1 MGEVYRARDLR
12 LNRDVAIK
20 VLPPDRVGD
29 ESRRRRFVQE
39 AQAVSALNHP
49 HIITIYEIESA
60 NGIDFIVMEYVRG
73 KSLDTLI
80 PHHGMRLNEFLRIAI
95 PIADALAA
103 AHVHG
108 IIHRDLKPANVMVG
122 TDGGVKV
129 LDFGLAKL
137 MGDEGAADAT
147 DETVTAAKLMGDE
160 RAADE
165 TVTAA
170 GAVSAPGKI
179 AGTPAYMAP
188 EQALG
193 ERVDARSDIFSFGA
207 MLYEMLTGDRAFAGA
222 STAETLAAVVR
233 AQPKPLG
240 ESVPNTPGDL
250 QKLISRCLRKD
261 PERRF
266 QHIGD
271 VRVALQ
277 EIKEDSESG
286 SAAAVP
292 TSRQYRGVMI
302 PAFIGVVSVVA
313 AMTWLLRSPHR
324 TDAPPP
330 RLVPLT
336 SFPGFEREPAL
347 SPDGN
352 QVAFAWSGEKND
364 NWDVYLKFVG
374 SSEIRRLTTDPL
386 QDVSPRWSP
395 DGRYIAFKRC
405 QPLVMTPDRKG
416 LEKRHPVLVDCQLRL
431 ISAMGG
437 TDSKISD
444 FRFAPGQ
451 FDWSPDGRFIAAGI
465 SQRLARQQPA
475 GLYLLPVASGTP
487 RRLTTPKVV
496 TDQAPAFSWDG
507 RRLAYAS
514 CSASIVSAC
523 DVYVLD
529 LDTAFTPV
537 AQARRLTSQGAT
549 ISGLTWSR
557 NGQSIIYD
565 AQPVPGLVYL
575 WSVDVAGHDQPVRI
589 EVAGVR
595 ALEPATT
602 SAIDRLVFS
611 RSLLNLDVYE
621 MAWGHPPQ
629 PVAASSFDDFLAR
642 FSPDGRQIV
651 FCSAR
656 SGESWELW
664 IASADG
670 SGARQL
676 TRGLGCAGIW
686 SPNGQQIA
694 FDSLGEDGRFHIW
707 LIDPDGGTPRQ
718 VTTDPG
724 SQRGPS
730 WSHDGQWIYYWLQQS
745 DHSDVWRTRLSD
757 GVKEQLTHDGKT
769 EFGVELFDGSHFLYQ
784 TESGALMEAPL
795 EGGSARQ
802 LVKCALLAAFAA
814 GPRGIYYAGCEP
826 RSDPPVYLLNPATG
840 KQRLL
845 GQLEKLTQSIPV
857 ATLGVSPDGT
867 RVLYTRDASNGS
879 DLMMIDNFR

>member
-1 MGEVYRARDLR
+1 MPPIYVALQPGSTLGPYEVLALIGAGGMGEVYRARDLR

-137 MGDEGAADAT
+137 MGDE
-147 DETVTAAKLMGDE
+147 

-165 TVTAA
+165 TAEDVTAA

-207 MLYEMLTGDRAFAGA
+207 MLYEMLTGDCAFAGA

-240 ESVPNTPGDL
+240 EIVPNTPGDL

-266 QHIGD
+266 QHAAD
-271 VRVALQ
+271 VKVALQ

-302 PAFIGVVSVVA
+302 TAFIGVVSVLA

-330 RLVPLT
+330 RVVPLT
-336 SFPGFEREPAL
+336 SFPGFEQGPAL

-352 QVAFAWSGEKND
+352 QVAFAWPGENGD

-374 SSEIRRLTTDPL
+374 SSEIRRLTIDPL
-386 QDVSPRWSP
+386 DDVFPRWSP

-405 QPLVMTPDRKG
+405 QPDVG
-416 LEKRHPVLVDCQLRL
+416 CQLRL
-431 ISAMGG
+431 I
-437 TDSKISD
+437 
-444 FRFAPGQ
+444 
-451 FDWSPDGRFIAAGI
+451 
-465 SQRLARQQPA
+465 
-475 GLYLLPVASGTP
+475 
-487 RRLTTPKVV
+487 
-496 TDQAPAFSWDG
+496 
-507 RRLAYAS
+507 
-514 CSASIVSAC
+514 
-523 DVYVLD
+523 
-529 LDTAFTPV
+529 
-537 AQARRLTSQGAT
+537 
-549 ISGLTWSR
+549 
-557 NGQSIIYD
+557 
-565 AQPVPGLVYL
+565 
-575 WSVDVAGHDQPVRI
+575 
-589 EVAGVR
+589 
-595 ALEPATT
+595 
-602 SAIDRLVFS
+602 
-611 RSLLNLDVYE
+611 
-621 MAWGHPPQ
+621 
-629 PVAASSFDDFLAR
+629 
-642 FSPDGRQIV
+642 
-651 FCSAR
+651 
-656 SGESWELW
+656 
-664 IASADG
+664 
-670 SGARQL
+670 
-676 TRGLGCAGIW
+676 
-686 SPNGQQIA
+686 
-694 FDSLGEDGRFHIW
+694 
-707 LIDPDGGTPRQ
+707 
-718 VTTDPG
+718 
-724 SQRGPS
+724 
-730 WSHDGQWIYYWLQQS
+730 
-745 DHSDVWRTRLSD
+745 
-757 GVKEQLTHDGKT
+757 
-769 EFGVELFDGSHFLYQ
+769 
-784 TESGALMEAPL
+784 
-795 EGGSARQ
+795 
-802 LVKCALLAAFAA
+802 
-814 GPRGIYYAGCEP
+814 
-826 RSDPPVYLLNPATG
+826 
-840 KQRLL
+840 
-845 GQLEKLTQSIPV
+845 
-857 ATLGVSPDGT
+857 
-867 RVLYTRDASNGS
+867 
-879 DLMMIDNFR
+879 

>member
-1 MGEVYRARDLR
+1 MPPITWLYSRVRRSGRTEVLALIGAGGMGEVYRARDLR

-137 MGDEGAADAT
+137 MGDERAADET
-147 DETVTAAKLMGDE
+147 DETVTAAGRDQCHE
-160 RAADE
+160 RACRRDRNRRWR
-165 TVTAA
+165 
-170 GAVSAPGKI
+170 GQCPGQDR
-179 AGTPAYMAP
+179 GYPAYMAP

-207 MLYEMLTGDRAFAGA
+207 MLYEMLTGDGAFVGA

-240 ESVPNTPGDL
+240 EIVPNTPGDL

-302 PAFIGVVSVVA
+302 TAFIGVVSVLA

-324 TDAPPP
+324 TEAPPP
-330 RLVPLT
+330 RVVPLT
-336 SFPGFEREPAL
+336 SFPGFEQGPAL

-386 QDVSPRWSP
+386 QDVFPRWSP

-405 QPLVMTPDRKG
+405 QPAA
-416 LEKRHPVLVDCQLRL
+416 VDQSRGPGDVGCQLRL

-444 FRFAPGQ
+444 FRFACGAIRLVAGWPLHR
-451 FDWSPDGRFIAAGI
+451 GRNQPTARQTAAGGTVP
-465 SQRLARQQPA
+465 LAR
-475 GLYLLPVASGTP
+475 
-487 RRLTTPKVV
+487 RR
-496 TDQAPAFSWDG
+496 
-507 RRLAYAS
+507 RYA
-514 CSASIVSAC
+514 A
-523 DVYVLD
+523 
-529 LDTAFTPV
+529 
-537 AQARRLTSQGAT
+537 
-549 ISGLTWSR
+549 
-557 NGQSIIYD
+557 
-565 AQPVPGLVYL
+565 
-575 WSVDVAGHDQPVRI
+575 SVDNAEG
-589 EVAGVR
+589 G
-595 ALEPATT
+595 
-602 SAIDRLVFS
+602 
-611 RSLLNLDVYE
+611 N
-621 MAWGHPPQ
+621 
-629 PVAASSFDDFLAR
+629 
-642 FSPDGRQIV
+642 
-651 FCSAR
+651 
-656 SGESWELW
+656 
-664 IASADG
+664 G
-670 SGARQL
+670 SGPGIL
-676 TRGLGCAGIW
+676 T
-686 SPNGQQIA
+686 
-694 FDSLGEDGRFHIW
+694 GR
-707 LIDPDGGTPRQ
+707 TS
-718 VTTDPG
+718 T
-724 SQRGPS
+724 
-730 WSHDGQWIYYWLQQS
+730 
-745 DHSDVWRTRLSD
+745 
-757 GVKEQLTHDGKT
+757 GVC
-769 EFGVELFDGSHFLYQ
+769 V
-784 TESGALMEAPL
+784 
-795 EGGSARQ
+795 
-802 LVKCALLAAFAA
+802 V
-814 GPRGIYYAGCEP
+814 
-826 RSDPPVYLLNPATG
+826 
-840 KQRLL
+840 
-845 GQLEKLTQSIPV
+845 
-857 ATLGVSPDGT
+857 
-867 RVLYTRDASNGS
+867 
-879 DLMMIDNFR
+879 

>member
-1 MGEVYRARDLR
+1 MYRARDLR

-137 MGDEGAADAT
+137 MGDE
-147 DETVTAAKLMGDE
+147 

-165 TVTAA
+165 TDETASQFHRMIEPRRRSRRDRNRRWR
-170 GAVSAPGKI
+170 GQCPGQDR
-179 AGTPAYMAP
+179 GYPAYMAP

-207 MLYEMLTGDRAFAGA
+207 MLYEMLTGDCAFVGA

-240 ESVPNTPGDL
+240 EIVPNTPGDL

-302 PAFIGVVSVVA
+302 TAFIGVVSVLA
-313 AMTWLLRSPHR
+313 AMTWLLRSPPR

-330 RLVPLT
+330 RVVPLT
-336 SFPGFEREPAL
+336 SFPGFEQGPAL

-374 SSEIRRLTTDPL
+374 SPEMRRLTTDPL
-386 QDVSPRWSP
+386 DDVFPRWSP

-405 QPLVMTPDRKG
+405 QPAAADQSRGPGDVG
-416 LEKRHPVLVDCQLRL
+416 CQLRL

-444 FRFAPGQ
+444 FRFAAGQ
-451 FDWSPDGRFIAAGI
+451 FDWSPDGRFIVAGI
-465 SQRLARQQPA
+465 SQQLARQQPA
-475 GLYLLPVASGTP
+475 GLYLLPVAGGTP

-496 TDQAPAFSWDG
+496 TDQAPAFSRDG

-514 CSASIVSAC
+514 CSASDCFS
-523 DVYVLD
+523 L
-529 LDTAFTPV
+529 
-537 AQARRLTSQGAT
+537 RR
-549 ISGLTWSR
+549 
-557 NGQSIIYD
+557 
-565 AQPVPGLVYL
+565 
-575 WSVDVAGHDQPVRI
+575 
-589 EVAGVR
+589 VR
-595 ALEPATT
+595 ARPGH
-602 SAIDRLVFS
+602 RLHT
-611 RSLLNLDVYE
+611 R
-621 MAWGHPPQ
+621 
-629 PVAASSFDDFLAR
+629 
-642 FSPDGRQIV
+642 
-651 FCSAR
+651 
-656 SGESWELW
+656 
-664 IASADG
+664 G
-670 SGARQL
+670 SGPPADIAR
-676 TRGLGCAGIW
+676 
-686 SPNGQQIA
+686 
-694 FDSLGEDGRFHIW
+694 
-707 LIDPDGGTPRQ
+707 GGDFRA
-718 VTTDPG
+718 D
-724 SQRGPS
+724 
-730 WSHDGQWIYYWLQQS
+730 L
-745 DHSDVWRTRLSD
+745 
-757 GVKEQLTHDGKT
+757 
-769 EFGVELFDGSHFLYQ
+769 
-784 TESGALMEAPL
+784 ESE
-795 EGGSARQ
+795 
-802 LVKCALLAAFAA
+802 
-814 GPRGIYYAGCEP
+814 
-826 RSDPPVYLLNPATG
+826 RSVNHL
-840 KQRLL
+840 
-845 GQLEKLTQSIPV
+845 
-857 ATLGVSPDGT
+857 
-867 RVLYTRDASNGS
+867 
-879 DLMMIDNFR
+879 

>member
-1 MGEVYRARDLR
+1 MRGRLTFTPRTITGLGPVRQAHDFSGPTRFDKLFAGLIDKRPAWLDPNDRDGCEEAIAEIDGNYGRLLEAAYGKGGTSPRYNAAGYVALQPGSTLGPYEVLALIGAGGMGEVYRARDLR

-137 MGDEGAADAT
+137 MGDE
-147 DETVTAAKLMGDE
+147 

-165 TVTAA
+165 TDAASQFHRISSRDADPAETLTAA

-207 MLYEMLTGDRAFAGA
+207 MLYEMLTGDCAFAGA

-240 ESVPNTPGDL
+240 EIVPNTPGDL

-302 PAFIGVVSVVA
+302 TAFIGVVSVLA
-313 AMTWLLRSPHR
+313 AMTWLLRSPHG

-330 RLVPLT
+330 RVVPLT
-336 SFPGFEREPAL
+336 SFPGFEQGPAL

-374 SSEIRRLTTDPL
+374 SPEMRRLTTDPL

-405 QPLVMTPDRKG
+405 QPG
-416 LEKRHPVLVDCQLRL
+416 H
-431 ISAMGG
+431 
-437 TDSKISD
+437 
-444 FRFAPGQ
+444 
-451 FDWSPDGRFIAAGI
+451 
-465 SQRLARQQPA
+465 ARQ
-475 GLYLLPVASGTP
+475 
-487 RRLTTPKVV
+487 
-496 TDQAPAFSWDG
+496 
-507 RRLAYAS
+507 
-514 CSASIVSAC
+514 
-523 DVYVLD
+523 
-529 LDTAFTPV
+529 
-537 AQARRLTSQGAT
+537 
-549 ISGLTWSR
+549 
-557 NGQSIIYD
+557 
-565 AQPVPGLVYL
+565 
-575 WSVDVAGHDQPVRI
+575 
-589 EVAGVR
+589 E
-595 ALEPATT
+595 
-602 SAIDRLVFS
+602 
-611 RSLLNLDVYE
+611 
-621 MAWGHPPQ
+621 
-629 PVAASSFDDFLAR
+629 
-642 FSPDGRQIV
+642 
-651 FCSAR
+651 
-656 SGESWELW
+656 
-664 IASADG
+664 
-670 SGARQL
+670 
-676 TRGLGCAGIW
+676 
-686 SPNGQQIA
+686 
-694 FDSLGEDGRFHIW
+694 
-707 LIDPDGGTPRQ
+707 
-718 VTTDPG
+718 
-724 SQRGPS
+724 
-730 WSHDGQWIYYWLQQS
+730 
-745 DHSDVWRTRLSD
+745 
-757 GVKEQLTHDGKT
+757 
-769 EFGVELFDGSHFLYQ
+769 
-784 TESGALMEAPL
+784 ESGATADT
-795 EGGSARQ
+795 GR
-802 LVKCALLAAFAA
+802 V
-814 GPRGIYYAGCEP
+814 
-826 RSDPPVYLLNPATG
+826 PAT
-840 KQRLL
+840 
-845 GQLEKLTQSIPV
+845 
-857 ATLGVSPDGT
+857 A
-867 RVLYTRDASNGS
+867 
-879 DLMMIDNFR
+879 DLSYGWD